1 MPTLTANK
9 SLNAR
14 SESPSPSP
22 SPFGPFFYDPS
33 CIENTFDKEEEDLRN
48 VEVSDGEA
56 SENESEETTDQIVK
70 TILSTLEVRP
80 ASSVQSAPEDLSV
93 KKAVEEPS
101 LKKRVSIT

>member
-1 MPTLTANK
+1 MVGTVR
-9 SLNAR
+9 NA
-14 SESPSPSP
+14 
-22 SPFGPFFYDPS
+22 
-33 CIENTFDKEEEDLRN
+33 
-48 VEVSDGEA
+48 EVSDGEA

-101 LKKRVSIT
+101 LKKRVSNNKSQSTFK